1 MALIKTA
8 EEIKNLREGGKRLAK
23 VVAEVAKRVAPGLT
37 TLELNDLAEHLIRPE
52 GDEPS
57 FLGYTPSGAKRPFPA
72 AICISI
78 NEEVVHGVAN
88 ENPRTIKEGD
98 IVSLDCGITHKGLVT
113 DHAISVIAGKG
124 SKESDAAARALLQA
138 THEAMMK
145 GINAAVG
152 GAHVGDISAAI
163 EKVGV
168 EHGYGIVFELGG
180 HGVGHHVHE
189 EPYIPNVGDAGTGEE
204 LVPGMV
210 LAIEPML
217 TEGTP
222 RVKLMPDG
230 YTFVT
235 KDGSRAAHFEHTIL
249 ITEGKPEILTI
260 V

>member
-8 EEIKNLREGGKRLAK
+8 TEIEKLRIGGKRLAL
-23 VVAEVAKRVAPGLT
+23 VVAEVAKAVRPGLD
-37 TLELNDLAEHLIRPE
+37 TLALNDLADTLIRSN
-52 GDEPS
+52 GDTPA
-57 FLGYTPSGAKRPFPA
+57 FVGYTPHGAKRPYPA

-78 NEEVVHGVAN
+78 NEEVVHGISN
-88 ENPRTIKEGD
+88 EDPRVIQEGD
-98 IVSLDCGITHKGLVT
+98 IVSLDCGITHEGLIT
-113 DHAISVIAGKG
+113 DHAVSVIAGKG
-124 SKESDAAARALLQA
+124 DEAAKELLKA
-138 THEAMMK
+138 TREAMMA
-145 GINAAVG
+145 GINAAIG

-168 EHGYGIVFELGG
+168 EAGYGIVYELGG
-180 HGVGHHVHE
+180 HGVGNHVHE

-204 LVPGMV
+204 LLPGMV

-249 ITEGKPEILTI
+249 ITDGKPQILTLQ
-260 V
+260 